1 MLRSTAG
8 SRLYIGAE
16 PSLTETFN
24 PYPHAVY
31 GGVTWVEIK
40 RLEAMGSLGLA
51 WDTKDYT
58 AMTDGDAP
66 VMTTIKDTLRGQVMQ
81 IVMGIEDADPGQ
93 LLLLDAFHDTA
104 SYHFRLTF
112 GDEAGDPSRE
122 WTALV
127 TTFNEQLDNASSVM
141 KRVADLH
148 VTSAIINTTGA

>member
-51 WDTKDYT
+51 WGTKDYT
-58 AMTDGDAP
+58 AMSDGDMP
-66 VMTTIKDTLRGQVMQ
+66 HVTTIKDSLRGQVMQ
-81 IVMGIEDADPGQ
+81 IVAGIEDADPGQ
-93 LLLLDAFHDTA
+93 LLLLDAFHA
-104 SYHFRLTF
+104 PESYHFRLTF
-112 GDEAGDPSRE
+112 GDEPDDPSRE

-127 TTFNEQLDNASSVM
+127 TTFTEQLDNASSVT

>member
-16 PSLTETFN
+16 ASLTDTFD
-24 PYPHAVY
+24 PYPQAPY
-31 GGVTWVEIK
+31 GGVTWVEVK

-51 WDTKDYT
+51 WDTEDYT
-58 AMTDGDAP
+58 AMGDGDAP
-66 VMTTIKDTLRGQVMQ
+66 VMTTIKTTMRGQVMQ

-112 GDEAGDPSRE
+112 GDEPDDPSRE

-127 TTFNEQLDNASSVM
+127 TIFGEQFDNASSVM

-148 VTSAIINTTGA
+148 VTSAIARSL